1 MFHWA
6 LNTSLSLLILFHKQ
20 HFYKRR
26 QAEIGKKIKQML
38 SNTPKLNFS
47 YLTIIHILHLR
58 YCSKIMG
65 HILKTKQKS
74 KHVFFHETTQIITM
88 KTKMKKKNR
97 LHRCGKN
104 RLGLD
109 MDTNIV
115 NKKVSLYFFFLS
127 RFFFTNIHESQ
138 NCRGSG
144 RAFP

>member
-1 MFHWA
+1 
-6 LNTSLSLLILFHKQ
+6 
-20 HFYKRR
+20 
-26 QAEIGKKIKQML
+26 ML
-38 SNTPKLNFS
+38 SNNPKLNFI

-74 KHVFFHETTQIITM
+74 NHVFFHETTQIITM

-109 MDTNIV
+109 MDTNVV
-115 NKKVSLYFFFLS
+115 NKKVSLYFFFFFYLAFFS
-127 RFFFTNIHESQ
+127 RTFTNHRTAGEAEGISLTPHYHFHPLHRHLHISCVSRWWYLYVVS
-138 NCRGSG
+138 NT
-144 RAFP
+144 

>member
-1 MFHWA
+1 
-6 LNTSLSLLILFHKQ
+6 
-20 HFYKRR
+20 
-26 QAEIGKKIKQML
+26 ML

-115 NKKVSLYFFFLS
+115 NKKVSLYLFLFSISLFF
-127 RFFFTNIHESQ
+127 HEHLRITELQ
-138 NCRGSG
+138 AKR
-144 RAFP
+144 RAFL